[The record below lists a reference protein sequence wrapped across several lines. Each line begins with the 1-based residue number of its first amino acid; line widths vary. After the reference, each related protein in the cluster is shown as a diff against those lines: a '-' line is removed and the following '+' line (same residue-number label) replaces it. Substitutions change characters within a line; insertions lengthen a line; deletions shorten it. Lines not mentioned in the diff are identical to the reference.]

1 MPDKKLPPDNPEQSK
16 RFEDKARE
24 LGADETGEAF
34 ERAVGVVVPTR
45 PQPAQPSDR
54 RKGDSGQS

>member
-34 ERAVGVVVPTR
+34 ERAVGVVVPPT
-45 PQPAQPSDR
+45 PAATPAHPSE
-54 RKGDSGQS
+54 KPASS